1 MRPLTT
7 LDAAK
12 MHRADADAIVAAGE
26 LVELRFVSGDSLSL
40 RAAKLFVLLIQEA
53 GVAVAMRCQT
63 YDSRL
68 ALKNPT

>member
-1 MRPLTT
+1 MRT
-7 LDAAK
+7 
-12 MHRADADAIVAAGE
+12 DAIVAAGE